1 MVERFGCDE
10 AADLLLDVATGA
22 ATGADRDQVLQ
33 HADSC
38 VFCRTDLADLATVAD
53 GLLPLVPHHEPP
65 DGFTE
70 TVLSRIASAERPIP
84 LERAR
89 PIPVGRARRRRLPKV
104 LAYAAALLLVAGL
117 GGGLVWWRTG
127 TDRSIAADYRGALTA
142 GNGKYIRAGQVV
154 SDAGAQV
161 GRVFAYQGD
170 PSWLLLTVTAAPRDG
185 TYSVRM
191 YTKAGSVAEVGQ
203 CVVVGGACTLG
214 VTIGAVNASEIRS
227 VRLEC
232 PVGTRLTASFTEP
245 PAR

>member
-1 MVERFGCDE
+1 MAERFGCDE

-65 DGFTE
+65 AGFTE
-70 TVLSRIASAERPIP
+70 NVLDRIASSERPVPIA
-84 LERAR
+84 RA
-89 PIPVGRARRRRLPKV
+89 RRLPKV
-104 LAYAAALLLVAGL
+104 LAYAAALLLVAAL

-154 SDAGAQV
+154 SDSGAQV

-170 PSWLLLTVTAAPRDG
+170 PSWLLLTVTSAPRDG

-191 YTKAGSVAEVGQ
+191 YTEAGAEAEVGQ

-232 PVGTRLTASFTEP
+232 PVGTRLTASFT
-245 PAR
+245 